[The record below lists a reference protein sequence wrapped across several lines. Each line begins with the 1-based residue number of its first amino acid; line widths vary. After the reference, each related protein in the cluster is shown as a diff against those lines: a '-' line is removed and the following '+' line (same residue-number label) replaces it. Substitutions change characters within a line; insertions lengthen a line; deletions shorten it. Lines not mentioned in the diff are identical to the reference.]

1 MLSIIFLIYCL
12 LIFDV
17 KLMWEDILK
26 KPITIST
33 TKIGLKPLPDNEEDD
48 CNKKLK
54 EYADKLKNMKFVYGD
69 KKYEETYTT
78 NYMKHLYASNLYWG
92 GKKGFP
98 IETIEFFYT
107 PIPEEVA
114 CKALEIMNGR
124 NRTEDTVEIMDYHI
138 SWYKG
143 KGIVH
148 LEIKHTSDW
157 ENSISLSH
165 IVEDLTKADW
175 GHDANKE
182 DYTEFFDAY
191 KNANIDWR

>member
-1 MLSIIFLIYCL
+1 
-12 LIFDV
+12 
-17 KLMWEDILK
+17 MWKDILK
-26 KPITIST
+26 QPITIGT

-48 CNKKLK
+48 CNRKLK

-78 NYMKHLYASNLYWG
+78 NYMTELYDNNLYWNG
-92 GKKGFP
+92 RKGFP

-114 CKALEIMNGR
+114 CKVLEVLHR
-124 NRTEDTVEIMDYHI
+124 NEGITFEVMDYHI
-138 SWYKG
+138 MFDITKG
-143 KGIVH
+143 MMH
-148 LEIKHTSDW
+148 LDVWHDTDR
-157 ENSISLSH
+157 ENQISLSH

-175 GHDANKE
+175 SHDANKE